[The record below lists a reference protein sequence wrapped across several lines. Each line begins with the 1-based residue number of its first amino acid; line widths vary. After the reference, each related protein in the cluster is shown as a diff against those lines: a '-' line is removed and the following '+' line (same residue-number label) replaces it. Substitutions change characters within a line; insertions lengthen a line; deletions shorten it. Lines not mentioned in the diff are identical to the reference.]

1 MGVDALRFDVDA
13 GDAQYNPER
22 NYDTPSFSRE
32 AGMTSVRGGAVQS
45 RRAQPTPQK
54 QLEDMLV
61 YLNTKGCI
69 VPSFDSSN
77 QVPQSQLMACQD
89 TRWVF
94 SETEFNDKPTILG
107 REFLLKV
114 DITLC
119 WIRSLIEN
127 TYGHFPPPS
136 LPVLHFMTKMPF

>member
-1 MGVDALRFDVDA
+1 
-13 GDAQYNPER
+13 
-22 NYDTPSFSRE
+22 
-32 AGMTSVRGGAVQS
+32 
-45 RRAQPTPQK
+45 
-54 QLEDMLV
+54 
-61 YLNTKGCI
+61 
-69 VPSFDSSN
+69 
-77 QVPQSQLMACQD
+77 MACQD

-94 SETEFNDKPTILG
+94 SETEFNDKPKILG

-136 LPVLHFMTKMPF
+136 LPVLHFYDKNAVLKQLRSECLQKSADSAANSGGTGVERR